1 MTYLCHR
8 FRISWPIVAFVGCIF
23 LGTAGCKHRCCVS
36 DRFREPRP
44 FLPSAPSSPF
54 LLPPANV
61 PTTPAPPPPA
71 AGSLVPPPVAPPPE
85 TRQYP
90 SAPTP
95 GWLAPPVTATPT
107 PPPSNRP
114 PPEILLPESLPPAS
128 NGSSSSARPPTPA
141 RSGEPSPSSVASPP
155 TSSHLPGYTRV
166 KRGVATGR
174 RPTLDG
180 FDALQRA
187 GFRTLVYLH
196 APQADFTD
204 IRQIA
209 HSRQLDVIPLEVTP
223 ENLPQTAEQFHA
235 IVADTS
241 RHPLYVFDEDGVRA
255 GVLWYLHFR
264 TIDALND
271 DAARIR
277 ARPLGFLEQGNEA
290 TPWLL
295 AIQRYLSQR

>member
-1 MTYLCHR
+1 MANRRHWSWMRWAMLLW
-8 FRISWPIVAFVGCIF
+8 ISNILF
-23 LGTAGCKHRCCVS
+23 TAACKHRCCVS

-61 PTTPAPPPPA
+61 PTTPVPPPSA
-71 AGSLVPPPVAPPPE
+71 ASSLVPPVAPPPE

-95 GWLAPPVTATPT
+95 SWLAPPVTATP
-107 PPPSNRP
+107 PPPSANRP
-114 PPEILLPESLPPAS
+114 PPEILLPESLPPGS
-128 NGSSSSARPPTPA
+128 NGSPSSVRPPTPA
-141 RSGEPSPSSVASPP
+141 RSGELSPSSVASPP
-155 TSSHLPGYTRV
+155 ASSHLPGYTRV

-196 APQADFTD
+196 APQANLTD

-209 HSRQLDVIPLEVTP
+209 GARQLDLIVLEVTP
-223 ENLPQTAEQFHA
+223 ENLPQTVEQFHA

-241 RHPLYVFDEDGVRA
+241 RHPLYVFDDDGVRA

-277 ARPLGFLEQGNEA
+277 ARPLGLLEQGNEA